1 VLSHEEYEDENVP
14 SLPGVDCGD
23 AARRRTTM
31 SRLFGEM
38 RQIAFV
44 VRDMDA
50 ALRYWTETLGVGPF
64 FMLRDLV
71 PENYFYREK
80 PAPAPKL
87 TIALGFSGEFQVEV
101 IAQHDDHPSAYRDFL
116 VAGGQG
122 FQHVSSWLT
131 RAEYDR
137 ERARH
142 RERGV
147 IAIHEGAVPPSG
159 VRFAYFATG
168 DAAGGFLYEIAEV
181 KEPPVYGMMM
191 KIREAARAWDGAK
204 PVREISEL

>member
-1 VLSHEEYEDENVP
+1 
-14 SLPGVDCGD
+14 
-23 AARRRTTM
+23 M

-80 PAPAPKL
+80 PAPAPKM

-168 DAAGGFLYEIAEV
+168 GRGRRLSLRDRRVQRAARLRDDDEDSRSRARLGR
-181 KEPPVYGMMM
+181 
-191 KIREAARAWDGAK
+191 REAGPRDLRALITHRVW
-204 PVREISEL
+204 